1 MLFDPADPAVV
12 LQKLEQFP
20 VRELSHHAEVVPRLE
35 RVEHRDDPGVAQPP
49 QDVDLGAQSCEV
61 PRGLAGLG
69 DALDGDEGARVF
81 SAGLVDLDG
90 AGWSWGGGRAP
101 VERAKTREEGEGR
114 RREAE
119 EVEKKEERWRGIG
132 A

>member
-1 MLFDPADPAVV
+1 
-12 LQKLEQFP
+12 
-20 VRELSHHAEVVPRLE
+20 
-35 RVEHRDDPGVAQPP
+35 VAQPP
-49 QDVDLGAQSCEV
+49 QDVDLGAQSREV

-81 SAGLVDLDG
+81 SSGLVDLDG

-101 VERAKTREEGEGR
+101 VERAKKREEGEGR

-132 A
+132 AKEREKGKEACLRASKAISSAATTFCARMLCKNTVLSLLDR